1 MKRRKVVNV
10 HEAKTQLSKLLA
22 RAEKGDEIVIARSGR
37 PVAMLVRI
45 PPQPKKRVFGQDR
58 GKVDMKKFEE
68 AWKKG
73 EEMLRETWKEWYN
86 SPIFPR

>member
-73 EEMLRETWKEWYN
+73 G
-86 SPIFPR
+86 SPPPSRRPE